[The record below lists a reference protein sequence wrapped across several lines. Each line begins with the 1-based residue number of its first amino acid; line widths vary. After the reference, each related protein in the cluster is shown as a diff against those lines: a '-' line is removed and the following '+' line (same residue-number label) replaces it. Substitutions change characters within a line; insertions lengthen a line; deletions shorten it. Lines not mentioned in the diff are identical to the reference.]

1 MTLFPIYCTIEV
13 AIPVMEK
20 FLRDA
25 LAGSNDL
32 APNSDPCLAIV
43 TTVDEA
49 PTEASKLPLQSFLS
63 PFLGQSLDEISR
75 QLRGSTYFAVLDER
89 STKDETVTLG
99 EHRDGKV
106 ETVRVS
112 FYSAQS
118 LLTSLYIGTLGFSEI
133 QHIAAKEGGIYKQ
146 EKPNGK
152 RKGEPTPRK
161 MLASIR

>member
-1 MTLFPIYCTIEV
+1 MSLFPIYCTAEI

-32 APNSDPCLAIV
+32 VPNSDPCLAIV

-49 PTEASKLPLQSFLS
+49 PIEVSNPPLQSFVS
-63 PFLGQSLDEISR
+63 PFLGQSLEQISR
-75 QLRGSTYFAVLDER
+75 QLKGSTYFAVLDER
-89 STKDETVTLG
+89 STEDETVTLG
-99 EHRDGKV
+99 EPRDGKV

-152 RKGEPTPRK
+152 RKGEPAPRK
-161 MLASIR
+161 ILASMR